1 MTFTGW
7 YRSWINGWRMQR
19 ALARSL
25 RSLRSVSAELWLPV
39 HRISGDELDA
49 SVVNFSWLAR
59 MHGMPLEDVAAAV
72 RTVREAH
79 ARAHAPQRQDDPK
92 P

>member
-1 MTFTGW
+1 MTFMGW
-7 YRSWINGWRMQR
+7 RRSWINGWRMQR

-25 RSLRSVSAELWLPV
+25 RSLRSVGAALGLPV
-39 HRISGDELDA
+39 HRISVDELDA

-59 MHGMPLEDVAAAV
+59 MHGMPLEDVAVAV
-72 RTVREAH
+72 RTVRDAH
-79 ARAHAPQRQDDPK
+79 AHAHRRQDDPK